1 VSRLCCHISRE
12 EEQAAPAPIKQI
24 YITQKRPTKETY
36 THQKRPT
43 QLSANPRRGTGR
55 SCADKTD
62 LYHTKETYKRDLY
75 TSKETYTIECEP
87 EKRNRP
93 LLRR

>member
-1 VSRLCCHISRE
+1 
-12 EEQAAPAPIKQI
+12 
-24 YITQKRPTKETY
+24 
-36 THQKRPT
+36 
-43 QLSANPRRGTGR
+43 LSANPRRGTGR